1 MKERPIL
8 FSAPMVRAILAGQKT
23 QTRRIVK
30 PQPDHRTTRVS
41 ICRDQWMGNGPSGNG
56 VGTAQWD
63 PWRKSPFAVGD
74 RLWVRETWLPDPP
87 ADDDAWDDNSC
98 TYFEW
103 SGCGS
108 RIDSVPAQLQKPD
121 HCIYR
126 EGWEG
131 HDLIWRPSIHM
142 PRWASRILLEVVSVR
157 VERLQ
162 DISEADADAE
172 GCERLDFEREER
184 DCKLCPQCGGT
195 RLHAVLGRNGGVI
208 PDCDCREC
216 DTYVKRFRYLWES
229 INGNSSLAA
238 NPWVWVVEF
247 RRVEP

>member
-8 FSAPMVRAILAGQKT
+8 FSAAMIRAILAGQKT

-30 PQPDHRTTRVS
+30 PQPDSRTTRVS
-41 ICRDQWMGNGPSGNG
+41 VCRDQWMGNGPSGNG

-63 PWRKSPFAVGD
+63 PWRKSPFAAGD
-74 RLWVRETWLPDPP
+74 WLWVRETWLPDPD
-87 ADDDAWDDNSC
+87 ADSDAWHTHDC
-98 TYFEW
+98 TYYEW

-126 EGWEG
+126 ADWDG
-131 HDLIWRPSIHM
+131 HDLVWRPSIHM
-142 PRWASRILLEVVSVR
+142 PRWASRILLEIVSVR

-162 DISEADADAE
+162 DISEADALAE
-172 GCERLDFEREER
+172 GVKHCEAELDTGGNWYAPEE
-184 DCKLCPQCGGT
+184 L
-195 RLHAVLGRNGGVI
+195 
-208 PDCDCREC
+208 
-216 DTYVKRFRYLWES
+216 YSMLWTK
-229 INGNSSLAA
+229 INGWGDSGWNT

-247 RRVEP
+247 RRVEE